1 MSTIMPVRS
10 LQPESTSPP
19 CCDALLPTRD
29 ALVQVLRQIESL
41 LIAISP
47 EQYVQNP
54 VGPVKSA
61 VAPHV
66 RHALDHVNAW
76 LIASRTGTLDYDARQ
91 RNTDIERSP
100 AAALARLR
108 EQVRDLS
115 SLTPGAPAAA
125 AAADRAWTLLAQ
137 VTEGGTPLHFATS
150 PARELA
156 FVLSH
161 TIHHNAILSIMT
173 RQLGITPPEKFG
185 YAPATLTYENHQQNG
200 STACAR

>member
-1 MSTIMPVRS
+1 MTTLPQTHPRPDIVMPT
-10 LQPESTSPP
+10 PAAT
-19 CCDALLPTRD
+19 LLATRD

-66 RHALDHVNAW
+66 RHAMDHVNAW
-76 LIASRTGTLDYDARQ
+76 LIAARTGTLDYDARQ
-91 RNTDIERSP
+91 RDTDIERSP

-108 EQVRDLS
+108 EHVRDLA
-115 SLTPGAPAAA
+115 SLTPDAH
-125 AAADRAWTLLAQ
+125 AAADRPWTLLAQ
-137 VTEGGTPLHFATS
+137 VTEGGAPLHFSTS

-173 RQLGITPPEKFG
+173 RQLGITPPAKFG

>member
-1 MSTIMPVRS
+1 MSTLHPVRS
-10 LQPESTSPP
+10 LHPETTSPP
-19 CCDALLPTRD
+19 RCDALLPTRD

-100 AAALARLR
+100 AAALARVR
-108 EQVRDLS
+108 EQVRDLQ
-115 SLTPGAPAAA
+115 SLTPDTSTEVSPL
-125 AAADRAWTLLAQ
+125 WTLLAQ

-173 RQLGITPPEKFG
+173 RQLGITPPDKFG

-200 STACAR
+200 TAACAR

>member
-1 MSTIMPVRS
+1 MPTIPHTHAH
-10 LQPESTSPP
+10 QPAIVALPP
-19 CCDALLPTRD
+19 SATLLATRD
-29 ALVQVLRQIESL
+29 ALVQVLNQIEL
-41 LIAISP
+41 LLMNISP

-108 EQVRDLS
+108 EQVLDLRA
-115 SLTPGAPAAA
+115 LTPDSPAAA
-125 AAADRAWTLLAQ
+125 TALWTLLAQ
-137 VTEGGTPLHFATS
+137 VTEGGEPLHFTTT

-161 TIHHNAILSIMT
+161 TIHHNAVLGIMA
-173 RQLGITPPEKFG
+173 RQLGVTLPEKFG
-185 YAPATLTYENHQQNG
+185 YAPATLTHENHQQNG
-200 STACAR
+200 SPACAR